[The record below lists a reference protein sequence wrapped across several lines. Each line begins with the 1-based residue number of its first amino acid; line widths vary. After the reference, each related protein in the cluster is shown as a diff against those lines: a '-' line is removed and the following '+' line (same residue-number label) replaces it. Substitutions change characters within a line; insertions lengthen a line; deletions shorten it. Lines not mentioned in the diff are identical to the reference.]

1 MVCHG
6 DTPFRFKYIFPKG
19 YINKYKRRKNMPKYS
34 NEQIERAKNVDVRSF
49 LEQVEGFTFQQNGKY
64 LKCANPG
71 RTGQPSSLSIDTK
84 LNRIFYNAQTGNRP
98 LSAID
103 WCTQVK
109 QMDFQSALKLVLNE
123 EPQGER
129 TATRNQRYRPQNRQP
144 QNNRPPQNNTQP
156 RFQQHI
162 PQNEPEE
169 KRELYLS
176 EAANTTRNAFD
187 YLTKEREIPANI
199 VNDCIKNHL
208 IYEDTKKNVVF
219 VGYDDFKPQYATRRG
234 TYNVEGKEPFKRDCA
249 GSDTS
254 YAFRLE
260 GKNTDTIYVAEGATD
275 VLSLAA
281 LEDKYHGT
289 DAYKEKTYLSTG
301 GAGIDK
307 AIEQFCKTHDV
318 KTINICFDND
328 EAGRNGMNKIME
340 KYRELGY
347 TVNDMRASLA
357 HDYNDELKLSN
368 KNPNFYA
375 KPPIT
380 VEAPTKEEPII
391 PEQHIPEPPPAHTAP
406 EQDMSFYPEMP
417 DEYIADR
424 PIVARYQANEENI
437 VIMQYPN
444 GQFYNHYGY
453 DDEADTSRAVAGGFA
468 TLDEAENTL
477 LSHRSAAVKL
487 EHIIEQSFPEAP
499 PVNNVQEQSIPNVTS
514 SPEVPQNDEVSNSE
528 QYIPEPP
535 PVVNNQKQAEEI
547 IPEVPK
553 REEMIAPVSPPPTV
567 SPVPDV
573 QKQPET
579 VAPEV
584 SDEAPVVKQPVPEIT
599 EQMSKEQ
606 KTILLFASMIDRQES
621 KRADLLDKI
630 DRIDR
635 KIADRTDRID
645 KLNAKVEDL
654 ELSIKTSKAFEKA
667 FSSTPLAKLFEN
679 SIAKKEAKIEEIR
692 KVKIPK
698 HEGKIQVQEGKKKVA
713 TEKLGKVNRKIDK
726 LEKVQSFFTAIS
738 SKDREERHQGF
749 VTGLENL
756 SDFRRESLE
765 NKLHKINNKIEK
777 LTADYSS
784 PNLTNVQRHDLKK
797 EIAFQEVKARNITKK
812 ISEIDNLHK
821 DLSDIKNDKFT
832 ETEIEAAIDKTA
844 DKISERLEN
853 ADITEKGIVNNIVA
867 QTVEAGSEA
876 ISEVVAEKGA
886 VQAEINNAEIDLERV
901 PDEREPDVTDNKEQQ
916 IMNAIAAVTGI
927 DISEL
932 NRLPV
937 DIKTDIIAEYQQ
949 NNGNITTEQLTER
962 ICNIADITP
971 QNVPVQQERP
981 LQTKENN
988 PLRDIED
995 LMEQNDNQIDGVIN
1009 NLPPE
1014 KPKAKDEPLFS
1025 RSKLMGDEF
1034 KPTSE
1039 KANNEKE
1046 RSKNHNMSI

>member
-1 MVCHG
+1 
-6 DTPFRFKYIFPKG
+6 
-19 YINKYKRRKNMPKYS
+19 MPKYS

-208 IYEDTKKNVVF
+208 IYEDTRKNVVF

-328 EAGRNGMNKIME
+328 EAGKNGMNKIME

-391 PEQHIPEPPPAHTAP
+391 PEQYVPEPPPAHTAP
-406 EQDMSFYPEMP
+406 EQYYPEP
-417 DEYIADR
+417 
-424 PIVARYQANEENI
+424 NI
-437 VIMQYPN
+437 P
-444 GQFYNHYGY
+444 
-453 DDEADTSRAVAGGFA
+453 
-468 TLDEAENTL
+468 
-477 LSHRSAAVKL
+477 
-487 EHIIEQSFPEAP
+487 EQPFPEVP

-514 SPEVPQNDEVSNSE
+514 SPEVPQNDEVSNPE

-553 REEMIAPVSPPPTV
+553 REEMIAPVSPPPTA

-573 QKQPET
+573 QKQPEI
-579 VAPEV
+579 VAHEV

-654 ELSIKTSKAFEKA
+654 EMSIKTSKAFEKA

-679 SIAKKEAKIEEIR
+679 SIAKKEAKMEEIR

-726 LEKVQSFFTAIS
+726 LEKVQNFFTAIS

-797 EIAFQEVKARNITKK
+797 EITFQEVKARNITKK

-821 DLSDIKNDKFT
+821 ELSDIKNDKFT

>member
-208 IYEDTKKNVVF
+208 IYEDTRKNVVF

-260 GKNTDTIYVAEGATD
+260 GKNTDTIYVAEGAVD
-275 VLSLAA
+275 ILSLAA
-281 LEDKYHGT
+281 LEDKYHGK

-328 EAGRNGMNKIME
+328 EAGKNGMNKIME

-391 PEQHIPEPPPAHTAP
+391 PEQYVPEPPPAHTTP
-406 EQDMSFYPEMP
+406 EQDMPFYPEMP
-417 DEYIADR
+417 DDYI
-424 PIVARYQANEENI
+424 PPEQYYPEPNI
-437 VIMQYPN
+437 P
-444 GQFYNHYGY
+444 
-453 DDEADTSRAVAGGFA
+453 
-468 TLDEAENTL
+468 
-477 LSHRSAAVKL
+477 
-487 EHIIEQSFPEAP
+487 EQPFPEVP

-514 SPEVPQNDEVSNSE
+514 SPEVPQNDKVPNPE

-553 REEMIAPVSPPPTV
+553 REEMIAPVNPPPTA

-579 VAPEV
+579 VVPEV
-584 SDEAPVVKQPVPEIT
+584 SDKAPVVKQPVPEVT

-726 LEKVQSFFTAIS
+726 LEKVQNFFTAIS

-797 EIAFQEVKARNITKK
+797 EITFQEVKARNITKK

-821 DLSDIKNDKFT
+821 ELSDIKNDKFT

-876 ISEVVAEKGA
+876 ISEVVAEKGD

-937 DIKTDIIAEYQQ
+937 DIKTDIITEYQQ

>member
-1 MVCHG
+1 
-6 DTPFRFKYIFPKG
+6 
-19 YINKYKRRKNMPKYS
+19 MPKYS

-49 LEQVEGFTFQQNGKY
+49 LEQVEGFTFQKNGKY

-109 QMDFQSALKLVLNE
+109 QMDFQSALRLVLNE

-129 TATRNQRYRPQNRQP
+129 TATRNQQYSPQ
-144 QNNRPPQNNTQP
+144 NRPPQNNTQP

-176 EAANTTRNAFD
+176 EAANTTRNAFA

-208 IYEDTKKNVVF
+208 IYEDTRKNVVF

-260 GKNTDTIYVAEGATD
+260 GKNTDTIYVAEGAVD
-275 VLSLAA
+275 ILSLAA
-281 LEDKYHGT
+281 LEDKYHGK

-328 EAGRNGMNKIME
+328 EAGRKGMNKIME
-340 KYRELGY
+340 KYKDLGY

-357 HDYNDELKLSN
+357 HDYNDELKMSN
-368 KNPNFYA
+368 KNPDFYT

-380 VEAPTKEEPII
+380 VEAPSKEEPTIS
-391 PEQHIPEPPPAHTAP
+391 EP
-406 EQDMSFYPEMP
+406 
-417 DEYIADR
+417 
-424 PIVARYQANEENI
+424 
-437 VIMQYPN
+437 
-444 GQFYNHYGY
+444 
-453 DDEADTSRAVAGGFA
+453 
-468 TLDEAENTL
+468 
-477 LSHRSAAVKL
+477 
-487 EHIIEQSFPEAP
+487 P

-514 SPEVPQNDEVSNSE
+514 SPEVSQNNEVPKPE
-528 QYIPEPP
+528 QNIPESPP
-535 PVVNNQKQAEEI
+535 IVNNQRQAESI
-547 IPEVPK
+547 IPEAPK
-553 REEMIAPVSPPPTV
+553 REEMEVPVRPAPTARL
-567 SPVPDV
+567 VPNFEREWEP
-573 QKQPET
+573 QQRT
-579 VAPEV
+579 APEPIREPISETNNV
-584 SDEAPVVKQPVPEIT
+584 EIDTSEYSNSEMDYNNIENPEL
-599 EQMSKEQ
+599 SKEQ
-606 KTILLFASMIDRQES
+606 KTILLIDSMKDRQEN

-630 DRIDR
+630 DRIDS
-635 KIADRTDRID
+635 KIADRKDRID

-654 ELSIKTSKAFEKA
+654 KLSIKTSKAFEKA
-667 FSSTPLAKLFEN
+667 FASTPLAKLFEN
-679 SIAKKEAKIEEIR
+679 SIANKEAKIEKILTE
-692 KVKIPK
+692 KIPK
-698 HEGKIQVQEGKKKVA
+698 HEEKIKAQEGKKLTA

-749 VTGLENL
+749 VTGLELL
-756 SDFRRESLE
+756 SEFRREGLE
-765 NKLHKINNKIEK
+765 NKLQKTNNKIEK

-784 PNLTNVQRHDLKK
+784 LDLTNVQRHDLKK
-797 EIAFQEVKARNITKK
+797 EITFQEVKARNITKK
-812 ISEIDNLHK
+812 ISEIDNLNK
-821 DLSDIKNDKFT
+821 DLSDIKNDRFT
-832 ETEIEAAIDKTA
+832 ETEIESAIDKTA

-886 VQAEINNAEIDLERV
+886 VQTEINNAEIDLERV

-916 IMNAIAAVTGI
+916 IMNAVAAVTGI

-971 QNVPVQQERP
+971 QNVPVQQKRP

>member
-1 MVCHG
+1 
-6 DTPFRFKYIFPKG
+6 
-19 YINKYKRRKNMPKYS
+19 MPKYS

-129 TATRNQRYRPQNRQP
+129 TATRNQQYRPQNRQP

-176 EAANTTRNAFD
+176 EAANTTRNAFA

-208 IYEDTKKNVVF
+208 IYEDTRKNVVF

-234 TYNVEGKEPFKRDCA
+234 TYSVEGKEPFKRDCA

-260 GKNTDTIYVAEGATD
+260 GKNTDTIYVAEGAVD

-380 VEAPTKEEPII
+380 VEAPPKEEPII
-391 PEQHIPEPPPAHTAP
+391 PEQYVPEPPPAHTAP
-406 EQDMSFYPEMP
+406 EQ
-417 DEYIADR
+417 
-424 PIVARYQANEENI
+424 
-437 VIMQYPN
+437 
-444 GQFYNHYGY
+444 H
-453 DDEADTSRAVAGGFA
+453 
-468 TLDEAENTL
+468 
-477 LSHRSAAVKL
+477 
-487 EHIIEQSFPEAP
+487 FPEAP

-514 SPEVPQNDEVSNSE
+514 SPEVPQNDEVPNPE

-553 REEMIAPVSPPPTV
+553 REEMIAPVSPPPTA

-698 HEGKIQVQEGKKKVA
+698 HEEKIQVQEGKKKVA

-726 LEKVQSFFTAIS
+726 LEKVQNFFTAIS
-738 SKDREERHQGF
+738 SKDRAERHQGF

-765 NKLHKINNKIEK
+765 NKLQKINGKIEK

-797 EIAFQEVKARNITKK
+797 EITFQEVKARNITKK

-916 IMNAIAAVTGI
+916 IMNAVAAVTGI

>member
-1 MVCHG
+1 
-6 DTPFRFKYIFPKG
+6 
-19 YINKYKRRKNMPKYS
+19 MPKYS
-34 NEQIERAKNVDVRSF
+34 TEQIERAKNVDVRSF
-49 LEQVEGFTFQQNGKY
+49 LEQVEGFTFQKNGKY
-64 LKCANPG
+64 LKCANPE

-109 QMDFQSALKLVLNE
+109 QMDFQSALRLVLNE

-176 EAANTTRNAFD
+176 EAANTTRNAFA

-208 IYEDTKKNVVF
+208 IYEDTRKNVVF

-260 GKNTDTIYVAEGATD
+260 GKNTDTIYVAEGAVD
-275 VLSLAA
+275 ILSLAA

-391 PEQHIPEPPPAHTAP
+391 PEQYVPEPPPAHTTP
-406 EQDMSFYPEMP
+406 EQDMPFYPEMP
-417 DEYIADR
+417 DDYI
-424 PIVARYQANEENI
+424 PPEQYYPEPNI
-437 VIMQYPN
+437 P
-444 GQFYNHYGY
+444 
-453 DDEADTSRAVAGGFA
+453 
-468 TLDEAENTL
+468 
-477 LSHRSAAVKL
+477 
-487 EHIIEQSFPEAP
+487 EQPFPEVP

-514 SPEVPQNDEVSNSE
+514 SPEVSQNNEVPKPE
-528 QYIPEPP
+528 QNIPESPP
-535 PVVNNQKQAEEI
+535 IVNNQRQAESI
-547 IPEVPK
+547 IPEAPK
-553 REEMIAPVSPPPTV
+553 REEMEVPVRPAPTARL
-567 SPVPDV
+567 VPNFEREWEP
-573 QKQPET
+573 QQRT
-579 VAPEV
+579 APEPIREPISETNNV
-584 SDEAPVVKQPVPEIT
+584 EIDTSEYSNSEMDYNNIENPEL
-599 EQMSKEQ
+599 SKEQ
-606 KTILLFASMIDRQES
+606 KTILLIDSMKDRQEN

-630 DRIDR
+630 DRIDS
-635 KIADRTDRID
+635 KIADRKDRID

-654 ELSIKTSKAFEKA
+654 KLSIKTSKAFEKA
-667 FSSTPLAKLFEN
+667 FASTPLAKLFEN
-679 SIAKKEAKIEEIR
+679 SIANKEAKIEQILTE
-692 KVKIPK
+692 KIPK
-698 HEGKIQVQEGKKKVA
+698 HEEKIKAQEGKKLTA
-713 TEKLGKVNRKIDK
+713 TERLGKVNRKIDK

-749 VTGLENL
+749 VTGLELL
-756 SDFRRESLE
+756 SEFRREGLE
-765 NKLHKINNKIEK
+765 NKLQKTNNKIEK

-784 PNLTNVQRHDLKK
+784 LDLTNVQRHDLKK
-797 EIAFQEVKARNITKK
+797 EITFQEVKARNITKK

-821 DLSDIKNDKFT
+821 ELSDIKNDKFT